1 MTKDAESNT
10 TDSEAG
16 SLRPSRVNKLATILC
31 PTACALLLIC
41 VFVISF
47 VGTKMAYDRYDAFC
61 NRRYNVN
68 KLYIF
73 PNETYENKSSLISH

>member
-1 MTKDAESNT
+1 MAWLVMTKDTDSS

-16 SLRPSRVNKLATILC
+16 SLRPSRVNKLAAILC

-47 VGTKMAYDRYDAFC
+47 LGTKMAYERYDAFC
-61 NRRYNVN
+61 NRRYNVY
-68 KLYIF
+68 LYI
-73 PNETYENKSSLISH
+73 